1 MTGGDVSWINVSGS
15 IERVMDMQR
24 LESIESPMG
33 VIARRLDARIPLGDV
48 ATQAVLALP
57 HRVRRLRAHELF
69 LREGQRPQTSTV
81 LIDGYLYRHKL
92 VQDGG
97 RQIVAIHIPGD
108 FIDLQNI
115 LLDEADHNIQ
125 ALTAATIAEFPH
137 AEMLDLAFRHPTIGK
152 ALWRESLV
160 EASLFREWIAN
171 IGRRDARAR
180 VAHLLCE
187 MAVRREA
194 AGLGPRDRFEL
205 PMTQE
210 QIGDALALTAVHVN
224 RTLRALESDGL
235 IGRSKRAITVADWRG
250 LRAAA
255 DFNENYLH
263 LREMA
268 EPAEF
273 GAWGRD
279 GAQA

>member
-1 MTGGDVSWINVSGS
+1 MPELLNG
-15 IERVMDMQR
+15 
-24 LESIESPMG
+24 PMG
-33 VIARRLDARIPLGDV
+33 IIAHRLDARLPLGEA
-48 ATQAVLALP
+48 ATRAILSLP
-57 HRVRRLRAHELF
+57 HRVRRLNPHEYF
-69 LREGQRPQTSTV
+69 VREGQRPRTSTV
-81 LIDGYLYRHKL
+81 VIDGYVYRNKF

-115 LLDEADHNIQ
+115 LLDAADHNIQ
-125 ALTAATIAEFPH
+125 ALTAATVAEFPH
-137 AEMLDLAFRHPTIGK
+137 ADMLDLAFRHPTIGK

-187 MAVRREA
+187 LAVRREA
-194 AGLGPRDRFEL
+194 AGLGARDRFEL

-210 QIGDALALTAVHVN
+210 QVGDALALTSVHVN
-224 RTLRALESDGL
+224 RTLRVLEADGL
-235 IGRSKRAITVADWRG
+235 ISRSRRAITVADWLV

-263 LREMA
+263 LRDMA
-268 EPAEF
+268 EPHEIATE
-273 GAWGRD
+273 GRQS
-279 GAQA
+279 ARA

>member
-1 MTGGDVSWINVSGS
+1 MTRFGPT
-15 IERVMDMQR
+15 
-24 LESIESPMG
+24 PMG
-33 VIARRLDARIPLGDV
+33 LIARRLDSRIPLEDD
-48 ATQAVLALP
+48 AVREILAIP
-57 HRVRRLRAHELF
+57 HQLRALKPADYF
-69 LREGQRPQTSTV
+69 IREGERPKNSTV
-81 LIDGYLYRHKL
+81 VVDGYVYRHKL

-97 RQIVAIHIPGD
+97 RQIVAVHIPGD

-115 LLDEADHNIQ
+115 LLDAADHNIQ
-125 ALTAATIAEFPH
+125 ALTHATVCQFPH
-137 AEMLDLAFRHPTIGK
+137 ADMLELAFRHPAIGK

-187 MAVRREA
+187 LAVRREA
-194 AGLGPRDRFEL
+194 AELGSRRSFEL

-224 RTLRALESDGL
+224 RTLRVLEADGL
-235 IGRSKRAITVADWRG
+235 IRRSKRAVIVGDWAA

-263 LREMA
+263 VKEMA
-268 EPAEF
+268 EPVELA
-273 GAWGRD
+273 GDMRVAAG
-279 GAQA
+279 G

>member
-1 MTGGDVSWINVSGS
+1 MAPRMTRYGTT
-15 IERVMDMQR
+15 
-24 LESIESPMG
+24 PMG
-33 VIARRLDARIPLGDV
+33 LIARRLDSRIALGDD
-48 ATQAVLALP
+48 AVRAILSVP
-57 HRVRRLRAHELF
+57 HQLRTLKPADYF
-69 LREGQRPQTSTV
+69 IREGERPKNSTV
-81 LIDGYLYRHKL
+81 VVDGYVYRHKL

-97 RQIVAIHIPGD
+97 RQIVAVHIPGD
-108 FIDLQNI
+108 FVDLQNI

-125 ALTAATIAEFPH
+125 ALTHATVCEFPH
-137 AEMLDLAFRHPTIGK
+137 APMLDLAFRHPEIGK

-171 IGRRDARAR
+171 VGRRDARAR

-187 MAVRREA
+187 LAVRREA
-194 AGLGPRDRFEL
+194 AELGSRRSFEL

-224 RTLRALESDGL
+224 RTLRVLEADGL
-235 IGRSKRAITVADWRG
+235 IRRSKRSVLVADWAA

-263 LREMA
+263 VKEMA
-268 EPAEF
+268 EPVDIGMEQRLA
-273 GAWGRD
+273 AR
-279 GAQA
+279 A

>member
-1 MTGGDVSWINVSGS
+1 MLDPA
-15 IERVMDMQR
+15 
-24 LESIESPMG
+24 SPMG
-33 VIARRLDARIPLGDV
+33 LVARRLDARIPLGET
-48 ATQAVLALP
+48 ATQAVLAVP
-57 HRVRRLRAHELF
+57 HTLRTLRAHQYF
-69 LREGQRPQTSTV
+69 LREGEQPKTSTV
-81 LIDGYLYRHKL
+81 VVDGYIYRHKF

-97 RQIVAIHIPGD
+97 RQIVAVHIPGD

-115 LLDEADHNIQ
+115 LLDQSDHNIQ
-125 ALTAATIAEFPH
+125 ALTAATVAEFPH
-137 AEMLDLAFRHPTIGK
+137 AQMLDLAFRHPTIGK

-187 MAVRREA
+187 LAVRREA
-194 AGLGPRDRFEL
+194 AGLGPRHRFEL

-224 RTLRALESDGL
+224 RTLRVLQTDGL
-235 IGRSKRAITVADWRG
+235 IQRSKRAITVADWRG

-263 LREMA
+263 IGDMP
-268 EPAEF
+268 EPAEL
-273 GAWGRD
+273 AETEMVAVAR
-279 GAQA
+279 A

>member
-1 MTGGDVSWINVSGS
+1 MSVAASAAMTRFGPT
-15 IERVMDMQR
+15 
-24 LESIESPMG
+24 PMG
-33 VIARRLDARIPLGDV
+33 LIARRLDSRITLSDD
-48 ATQAVLALP
+48 AVRAILSVP
-57 HRVRRLRAHELF
+57 HQLRVLRPSEYF
-69 LREGQRPQTSTV
+69 IREGERPRHSTV
-81 LIDGYLYRHKL
+81 VVDGYVYRHKL

-97 RQIVAIHIPGD
+97 RQIVAVHIPGD
-108 FIDLQNI
+108 FVDLQNI

-125 ALTAATIAEFPH
+125 ALTHATVCEFPH
-137 AEMLDLAFRHPTIGK
+137 AEMLELAFRHPEIGK

-187 MAVRREA
+187 LAVRREA
-194 AGLGPRDRFEL
+194 AELGSRRSFEL

-224 RTLRALESDGL
+224 RTLRVLEADGL
-235 IGRSKRAITVADWRG
+235 IRRAKRSILVADWPA
-250 LRAAA
+250 LRAVA

-263 LREMA
+263 VREMA
-268 EPAEF
+268 EPAEI
-273 GAWGRD
+273 ADERRVS
-279 GAQA
+279 AR